1 MSRER
6 LFERYMESL
15 LAGDRRV
22 CRSLIQ
28 EALDEGIDAR
38 TIYHD
43 VIWSAMQQVETF
55 YRADRINLAVEH
67 MATRVNRCVVDRL
80 QAALVP
86 KELNGKKILVACADD
101 ETQELGGQ
109 VLSDLFE
116 ADGWVVNF
124 VGGGVANDEMLM
136 LVGQVQPDILLVYGS
151 EPQGVPEVRK
161 LIDLVRD
168 VGPHPTMN
176 VMISG
181 GVFNRA
187 EGLWEEIQADLFA
200 PTAKE
205 ALEVA
210 AKAEP
215 RVPTPRVP
223 GAPKKRRRRRRP
235 PLLAQAEAS

>member
-1 MSRER
+1 
-6 LFERYMESL
+6 MESL
-15 LAGDRRV
+15 LGGDRRV
-22 CRSLIQ
+22 CRSLIE
-28 EALDEGIDAR
+28 EAVDAGIDGR

-43 VIWSAMQQVETF
+43 VIWSAMQQVETL
-55 YRADRINLAVEH
+55 YRADRINRAVEH
-67 MATRVNRCVVDRL
+67 MATRVNRCVADRL

-101 ETQELGGQ
+101 ENQELGGQ

-116 ADGWVVNF
+116 GDGWVVNF
-124 VGGGVANDEMLM
+124 VGGGVANDEILM
-136 LVGQVQPDILLVYGS
+136 LVGQIQPDILLVHGS
-151 EPQGVPEVRK
+151 KPQGVPEVRK

-200 PTAKE
+200 PTARE
-205 ALEVA
+205 SLEVA

-235 PLLAQAEAS
+235 PLLTQAEVS